1 MRLRTLT
8 AVAAGLCLT
17 AFAYSAN
24 AQTKGELS
32 APAGS
37 TITFDG
43 QTVSAS
49 GRALYTYDKDTGAQS
64 NCVGEC
70 LAAWA
75 ALTPPASG
83 GDSSGWTVITRSDGK
98 KQLAYKG
105 RPVYAFFRDKAD
117 GVATGAN
124 RIPGWNLAK

>member
-8 AVAAGLCLT
+8 ALAAGLGLA
-17 AFAYSAN
+17 AFAYAAN
-24 AQTKGELS
+24 AQTKGELA

-37 TITFDG
+37 TATIGG
-43 QTVSAS
+43 QSVPAG
-49 GRALYTYDKDTGAQS
+49 GRALYTYDKDTSGSS

-75 ALTPPASG
+75 PVMPPAGASDSG
-83 GDSSGWTVITRSDGK
+83 SWTIITRSDGK
-98 KQLAYKG
+98 KQWAYKG

-117 GVATGAN
+117 GVAGGAN